1 LRLRRTKKTFQLL
14 FIGLLCISSRAQIS
28 RPRPSVPTFEE
39 IAARAGLTVSH
50 IASPEKKYIVESMS
64 GGVGFID
71 CDNSGTLSALVV
83 NGSTVDR
90 YNQGGDPMVTLPSI
104 RPLEI

>member
-1 LRLRRTKKTFQLL
+1 
-14 FIGLLCISSRAQIS
+14 
-28 RPRPSVPTFEE
+28 
-39 IAARAGLTVSH
+39 
-50 IASPEKKYIVESMS
+50 MS

-90 YNQGGDPMVTLPSI
+90 YRQGGDPMITLYRQSAPT
-104 RPLEI
+104 EI

>member
-1 LRLRRTKKTFQLL
+1 LRPQLTTRTFQLL
-14 FIGLLCISSRAQIS
+14 FIVFLCISSRAQTAK
-28 RPRPSVPTFEE
+28 PRPAVPTFEE

-83 NGSTVDR
+83 NGSTVVGHGR
-90 YNQGGDPMVTLPSI
+90 
-104 RPLEI
+104 RRRRF